1 MLGKLSGSFSRRLAA
16 ALKAKQISSAV
27 SQLEAERFTHTPVML
42 TEVIDA
48 LNVQD
53 GQTLIDFT
61 FGAGG
66 HSKALLS
73 AAKDVKV
80 FGVDRDP
87 TAYRAACSIATEYPK
102 QATTTT
108 SSRGTGT
115 AGTISGRQGL
125 LRRSSGRASH
135 GRNGRKSRKVKRA
148 AAEST
153 SGGRLFPVL
162 SRFSEV
168 EETLE
173 QLGVEPNSVDG
184 AILDCGCSSM
194 QFDDPSRG
202 FALSTNGPL
211 DMRMDAE
218 RYPNE
223 PTAADVVNSLDYES
237 LARILKVYGEEKKAK
252 KVAQAIV
259 DSRFMMRSIDTTW
272 ELAQLVET
280 ALSDGLGERRDMLGR
295 PTHLATKTFMAL
307 RIFVN
312 DELNELNHALTV
324 GRRLLRPGGRLAV
337 LSFHSLEDRLV
348 KRHFQGIDLDEPVS
362 GSIAQKYRNAATWHG
377 REEMEVARRRV
388 WEPIGTLGLPSVQ
401 EVERNPRSRSAK
413 LRVAAKLP

>member
-1 MLGKLSGSFSRRLAA
+1 MLGKLSESFSRRLAA
-16 ALKAKQISSAV
+16 ALKAKQMSSAV
-27 SQLEAERFTHTPVML
+27 SQLETERFTHTPVML

-87 TAYRAACSIATEYPK
+87 TAYRAACSIATEYP
-102 QATTTT
+102 
-108 SSRGTGT
+108 
-115 AGTISGRQGL
+115 
-125 LRRSSGRASH
+125 
-135 GRNGRKSRKVKRA
+135 
-148 AAEST
+148 
-153 SGGRLFPVL
+153 GRLFPVL

-173 QLGVEPNSVDG
+173 QLGVQPNSVDG

-202 FALSTNGPL
+202 SIHGIMKFPLNLCVKLDCLRHPSSYVIGTLLYKSSVDIKKQIQKYFSNAST
-211 DMRMDAE
+211 AE
-218 RYPNE
+218 TLCGN
-223 PTAADVVNSLDYES
+223 VFES
-237 LARILKVYGEEKKAK
+237 L
-252 KVAQAIV
+252 IV
-259 DSRFMMRSIDTTW
+259 LSRNERHQSW
-272 ELAQLVET
+272 VGAGQLYIG
-280 ALSDGLGERRDMLGR
+280 SLGERRDMLGR

-388 WEPIGTLGLPSVQ
+388 WEPIGTLGLPSAQ

>member
-16 ALKAKQISSAV
+16 ALKAKQLSSAV

-87 TAYRAACSIATEYPK
+87 TAYRAACSIATEYP
-102 QATTTT
+102 
-108 SSRGTGT
+108 
-115 AGTISGRQGL
+115 
-125 LRRSSGRASH
+125 
-135 GRNGRKSRKVKRA
+135 
-148 AAEST
+148 
-153 SGGRLFPVL
+153 GRLFPVL

-312 DELNELNHALTV
+312 DELNELNHALTI

>member
-1 MLGKLSGSFSRRLAA
+1 MELGA
-16 ALKAKQISSAV
+16 
-27 SQLEAERFTHTPVML
+27 
-42 TEVIDA
+42 
-48 LNVQD
+48 
-53 GQTLIDFT
+53 
-61 FGAGG
+61 
-66 HSKALLS
+66 
-73 AAKDVKV
+73 
-80 FGVDRDP
+80 
-87 TAYRAACSIATEYPK
+87 
-102 QATTTT
+102 
-108 SSRGTGT
+108 
-115 AGTISGRQGL
+115 
-125 LRRSSGRASH
+125 
-135 GRNGRKSRKVKRA
+135 
-148 AAEST
+148 
-153 SGGRLFPVL
+153 PVL

-202 FALSTNGPL
+202 FGLSTNGPL

-348 KRHFQGIDLDEPVS
+348 KRHFQTVDLMQIRP
-362 GSIAQKYRNAATWHG
+362 
-377 REEMEVARRRV
+377 
-388 WEPIGTLGLPSVQ
+388 PI
-401 EVERNPRSRSAK
+401 VERATKRPSDALFEAAGK
-413 LRVAAKLP
+413 AQWPFVACEMAHSNRATAVFCHITEEERK